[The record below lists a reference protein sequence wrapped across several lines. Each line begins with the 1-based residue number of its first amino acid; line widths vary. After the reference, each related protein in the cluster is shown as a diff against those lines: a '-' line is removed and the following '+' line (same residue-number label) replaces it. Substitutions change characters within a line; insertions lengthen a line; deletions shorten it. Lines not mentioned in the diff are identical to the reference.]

1 MGASIGKFAK
11 QAEACQTDKGRWM
24 ERYMSA
30 KAELIQLKKQ
40 ITDKVGADS
49 LSSAASLTPNPF
61 CPPQKVAVLLQPYLK
76 YKREELEKSQI
87 TCRSDHY
94 SKINRIFN
102 LELENSRKAV
112 DLSGDIIQNTYLLLS
127 ANMML
132 NDDMER
138 KMGQLYKL
146 HDGQRGVKFTSFA
159 EKSPRSA
166 EFEDEEDLI
175 CQSLEEEAFEDE
187 IRQLSTADMDG
198 VDVMACVPEHLPS
211 RAKRALNVDEATSS
225 ESKRFAPNPSLM
237 NVTQVL
243 EKSPEKLSV
252 FANPKP
258 AAAVRHK
265 TTIVPVT
272 RKPGLSRALRET
284 SSNVCKDF
292 LIPKASIKP
301 IINGRAQTPKEK
313 ENKRV
318 VVIRKSPRRNS
329 PNKSNLKN
337 GNTRILPFETDNN
350 EFYRF
355 DFSD

>member
-1 MGASIGKFAK
+1 M
-11 QAEACQTDKGRWM
+11 
-24 ERYMSA
+24 
-30 KAELIQLKKQ
+30 
-40 ITDKVGADS
+40 
-49 LSSAASLTPNPF
+49 
-61 CPPQKVAVLLQPYLK
+61 
-76 YKREELEKSQI
+76 
-87 TCRSDHY
+87 
-94 SKINRIFN
+94 
-102 LELENSRKAV
+102 ELENSRKAV
-112 DLSGDIIQNTYLLLS
+112 DLSGDIIQKTYLLLS

-166 EFEDEEDLI
+166 EFDDEEDLI

-187 IRQLSTADMDG
+187 MRQLSTADMDA
-198 VDVMACVPEHLPS
+198 VDVMSCVPEHLPT
-211 RAKRALNVDEATSS
+211 RAKRTLNVDEASSS
-225 ESKRFAPNPSLM
+225 ESKRFAPNNLM

-243 EKSPEKLSV
+243 EKSPEKLPL

-258 AAAVRHK
+258 SAAIRQKA
-265 TTIVPVT
+265 TIVAVT

-318 VVIRKSPRRNS
+318 VVMRKSPRRNS
-329 PNKSNLKN
+329 PNKSNLK
-337 GNTRILPFETDNN
+337 
-350 EFYRF
+350 
-355 DFSD
+355 SDYLAVRN